1 MKGFEWQHPIAGGN
15 NTAMAESYYLLFKPL
30 PVGHHTLATDSR
42 ASLHLMVL
50 GPLWYLKVLDTI
62 VYISLL

>member
-1 MKGFEWQHPIAGGN
+1 MKGFEWQRPIAGGN

-42 ASLHLMVL
+42 ASLHLMV
-50 GPLWYLKVLDTI
+50 YLKGLWSV
-62 VYISLL
+62 SSS